1 MNRELYRAVVLAYPL
16 TSSVIYD
23 TCMSGAITCIFGANE
38 DYVPARASVLQTIR
52 DEGWRPYDIDGESP
66 AWPTVGNRDR
76 SHARARREAIRQG
89 LSLSFFCQARWTRGP
104 TTSPTALRLALAAD
118 TPRTFYVAQR
128 EEALA
133 SITSRAGMKFTP
145 VWRDRSDA
153 LAWSKTRRGHGVR
166 ALRRDATVELF
177 RSIGDSD
184 GGVALG
190 ARTSLVGYDG
200 HDLADAITGLDH
212 TSRFGIDRAG

>member
-38 DYVPARASVLQTIR
+38 DYVPARASVLRTIR

-66 AWPTVGNRDR
+66 AWPTTGARDR
-76 SHARARREAIRQG
+76 AYARLRREAIRQG
-89 LSLSFFCQARWTRGP
+89 SSLSFFCLTRWSRGP
-104 TTSPTALRLALAAD
+104 AMSPTALRRALVEDA
-118 TPRTFYVAQR
+118 PRTFYVVRR

-133 SITSRAGMKFTP
+133 SITSKAGVRFTP
-145 VWRDRSDA
+145 VWRDQADA
-153 LAWSKTRRGHGVR
+153 LAWSKTRRGHRVR